1 LPRISFF
8 IGKGGVGKTTV
19 AASYALWR
27 ASKRPHKPLL
37 LLSTDPA
44 HSLSDVLR
52 VQLTDEPRK
61 LYARLFGR
69 EIDASAELQRFM
81 SSNREH
87 ILKVIEKG
95 SFFTAEEVAPLLDAT
110 LPGMAEIAG
119 LLAVDEALESNSYDE
134 IIVDTAPLGHTLR
147 LFDMP
152 GHFAQ
157 LLEFLRTASSRDE
170 LLAAT
175 FAQRRLAPD
184 PFLEKWSAMVGRL
197 RSALVSKDSQLLM
210 VTTPEAFAVA
220 ETLRASDWLRDENDD
235 DIPVGTII
243 LNRSIAARN
252 GCDSCDR
259 RMKALR
265 SARKQLSEVYPDTR
279 ILRGEDPGAPL
290 LGVDQLSAFGR
301 HIFEEKPLRVTLKVP
316 TELSDPKFERA
327 EWPTEDREMAFTVG
341 KGGVGKT
348 TISAALA
355 LRTRAIEQRVV
366 NICST
371 DPAPS
376 LDDVFR
382 AEVGEDLEPVFN
394 DPGLRAAEINA
405 VDEYQKWASQMQR
418 RVDEGLTNEGERGL
432 HLDLTYDRELLN
444 ALLDVVPPG
453 VDEIFA
459 ILRISEIVDRGECL
473 IIDMAPTGHAIDL
486 LKTPERLLSWTR
498 MLLKTL
504 AANRTLPLARDAGVE
519 VATIQHRVRELAAMM
534 KNHECSSVDVVML
547 PELLPDRE
555 TRRLL
560 RTLKE
565 IGVGVRRVFINRVM
579 INDPG
584 DCLRCRRSRRWQM
597 YTLQKIT
604 SLTRHDVYVVPEV
617 PGGIS
622 GRAALDRFTRDIWRL
637 A

>member
-1 LPRISFF
+1 
-8 IGKGGVGKTTV
+8 
-19 AASYALWR
+19 
-27 ASKRPHKPLL
+27 
-37 LLSTDPA
+37 
-44 HSLSDVLR
+44 
-52 VQLTDEPRK
+52 
-61 LYARLFGR
+61 
-69 EIDASAELQRFM
+69 
-81 SSNREH
+81 
-87 ILKVIEKG
+87 
-95 SFFTAEEVAPLLDAT
+95 
-110 LPGMAEIAG
+110 
-119 LLAVDEALESNSYDE
+119 
-134 IIVDTAPLGHTLR
+134 
-147 LFDMP
+147 
-152 GHFAQ
+152 
-157 LLEFLRTASSRDE
+157 
-170 LLAAT
+170 
-175 FAQRRLAPD
+175 
-184 PFLEKWSAMVGRL
+184 MVGRL

-210 VTTPEAFAVA
+210 VTTPEPFAVA
-220 ETLRASDWLRDENDD
+220 ETLRASDWLRDENGD

-243 LNRSIAARN
+243 LNRSITARN

-259 RMKALR
+259 RVKALR

-290 LGVDQLSAFGR
+290 LGIDQLSAFGR
-301 HIFEEKPLRVTLKVP
+301 HIFEEEPLRVTLKVP
-316 TELSDPKFERA
+316 TELSAPRFERA

-355 LRTRAIEQRVV
+355 LRTRAIERTVV

-382 AEVGEDLEPVFN
+382 AEVGEELKPVFN
-394 DPGLRAAEINA
+394 DPGLRAAEIDA
-405 VDEYQKWASQMQR
+405 VDEYQKWASQMRR

-444 ALLDVVPPG
+444 SLLDVVPPG

-534 KNHECSSVDVVML
+534 KNHERSSVDVVML

-560 RTLKE
+560 RSLKE

-579 INDPG
+579 INDSG
-584 DCLRCRRSRRWQM
+584 DCPRCRRTRRWQM

-604 SLTRHDVYVVPEV
+604 SLTKQDVYVVPEV

>member
-27 ASKRPHKPLL
+27 ASKRPRKPLL

-44 HSLSDVLR
+44 HSLGDVLR
-52 VQLTDEPRK
+52 ISLSDEPK
-61 LYARLFGR
+61 KIHARLFAR
-69 EIDASAELQRFM
+69 EIDASAELQRFL
-81 SSNREH
+81 SDNREH

-95 SFFTAEEVAPLLDAT
+95 SFFTADEVGPLLDAT

-119 LLAVDEALESNSYDE
+119 LLAIDEALESNRYDE
-134 IIVDTAPLGHTLR
+134 IIVDTAPMGHTLR

-157 LLEFLRTASSRDE
+157 LLEFLRTASQRDE

-184 PFLEKWSAMVGRL
+184 PFLERWSAMVGRL
-197 RSALVSKDSQLLM
+197 RSTLVSKDSQLLM
-210 VTTPEAFAVA
+210 VTTPEPFAVA
-220 ETLRASDWLRDENDD
+220 ETLRASDWLRDENDE

-243 LNRSIAARN
+243 LNRSVAASS
-252 GCDSCDR
+252 GCESCDR
-259 RMKALR
+259 RVKSLR
-265 SARKQLSEVYPDTR
+265 SARKQLTDVYPGTR

-301 HIFEEKPLRVTLKVP
+301 HVFEEKLLRVTLSVP
-316 TELSDPKFERA
+316 REAASLNFERV

-355 LRTRAIEQRVV
+355 VRTRAKERTVV

-382 AEVGEDLEPVFN
+382 AEVGENLKPVLHDL
-394 DPGLRAAEINA
+394 GLRAAEIDA
-405 VDEYQKWASQMQR
+405 VDEYRKWASQMRR
-418 RVDEGLTNEGERGL
+418 RVDEGLTNEGDRGL
-432 HLDLTYDRELLN
+432 HLDLTYDRELLD

-459 ILRISEIVDRGECL
+459 ILRISEIVHRGECL

-519 VATIQHRVRELAAMM
+519 VATIQHKVRELAALM
-534 KNHECSSVDVVML
+534 KNKERSGVDVVML

-560 RTLKE
+560 ASLKE
-565 IGVGVRRVFINRVM
+565 IGAGVRRVFINRVM
-579 INDPG
+579 LNDPG
-584 DCLRCRRSRRWQM
+584 DCSRCRRARRWQM
-597 YTLQKIT
+597 YTLQKIS
-604 SLTRHDVYVVPEV
+604 SLTKYEVYIVPEV

-622 GRAALDRFTRDIWRL
+622 GGAALDRFTRDIWRL

>member
-1 LPRISFF
+1 
-8 IGKGGVGKTTV
+8 
-19 AASYALWR
+19 LWR
-27 ASKRPHKPLL
+27 ASKGPRKPLL

-44 HSLSDVLR
+44 HSLGDVLR
-52 VQLTDEPRK
+52 VSLGDKPKK
-61 LYARLFGR
+61 LSTRLFAR
-69 EIDASAELQRFM
+69 EIDASAELKRFL
-81 SSNREH
+81 SFNREH
-87 ILKVIEKG
+87 ILKIIEKG
-95 SFFTAEEVAPLLDAT
+95 SFFTADEVGPLLDAT

-119 LLAVDEALESNSYDE
+119 LLAIDEALESNSYDE
-134 IIVDTAPLGHTLR
+134 IIVDTAPMGHTLR

-152 GHFAQ
+152 SHFAR
-157 LLEFLRTASSRDE
+157 LLDFLRTASHRDE
-170 LLAAT
+170 VLAAT
-175 FAQRRLAPD
+175 FAQRKLAPD
-184 PFLEKWSAMVGRL
+184 PFLERWSAMVGRL
-197 RSALVSKDSQLLM
+197 RSALIGKDSQVLM
-210 VTTPEAFAVA
+210 VTTPEPFAVA

-243 LNRSIAARN
+243 LNRSVAAHS
-252 GCDSCDR
+252 GCESCDR
-259 RMKALR
+259 RVKALR
-265 SARKQLSEVYPDTR
+265 SARKQLGEVFSETR
-279 ILRGEDPGAPL
+279 ILRAEDPGAPL
-290 LGVDQLSAFGR
+290 LGVEQLSAFGR
-301 HIFEEKPLRVTLKVP
+301 HIFEEKPLRVTLSVP
-316 TELSDPKFERA
+316 AEALTPQFRRV

-355 LRTRAIEQRVV
+355 VRTRAEDRTVV

-382 AEVGEDLEPVFN
+382 AEVGENLAPVFN
-394 DPGLRAAEINA
+394 DTGLRAAEIDA
-405 VDEYQKWASQMQR
+405 VDEYQKWASQVRR
-418 RVDEGLTNEGERGL
+418 RVDEGLTNDGASGL

-459 ILRISEIVDRGECL
+459 ILRISEIVNRGECL

-486 LKTPERLLSWTR
+486 LKTPDRLLSWTR

-519 VATIQHRVRELAAMM
+519 VATIQHRVRELAATM
-534 KNHECSSVDVVML
+534 KNHERSGVDVVML

-565 IGVGVRRVFINRVM
+565 MGAEVRRVFINRVM
-579 INDPG
+579 MQDPG
-584 DCLRCRRSRRWQM
+584 DCSRCARARRWQR
-597 YTLQKIT
+597 YTLQKIS
-604 SLTRHDVYVVPEV
+604 SLMKHDVYIVPEV
-617 PGGIS
+617 PDGVA
-622 GRAALDRFTRDIWRL
+622 GRAALVRFTRDIWRL
-637 A
+637 E